1 MAKITVLGAGA
12 WGSTMAQVLAD
23 GANDVVLWG
32 RSEEVITEINTSHT
46 NTKYLGSQVLPDSI
60 KATSDIDEA
69 FAHSKY
75 IVLTIPTQSLREK
88 LIELK
93 PLFKGDEVIVSTLKG
108 IEISTQMRMSEIIE
122 EILPNRKIAVITGPN
137 LADELILR
145 QPAAAVIAS
154 QSPEL
159 AKELQEIF
167 KAKYYRVYTST
178 DVMGCELAGAVKNV
192 IALAVGIAIGLGFG
206 ENTQAMVITRG
217 LNEVARLCAA
227 HGSEPLTAAGLAG
240 MGDLVATCGSPL
252 SRNRTFG
259 EEIGRSGSYENAR
272 QHFSRTVE
280 GVASASAVI
289 EVAHRVGV
297 EVPIIEAVADLIKG
311 LVSPQQAMDRL
322 MKISTESENFIK

>member
-1 MAKITVLGAGA
+1 
-12 WGSTMAQVLAD
+12 
-23 GANDVVLWG
+23 
-32 RSEEVITEINTSHT
+32 
-46 NTKYLGSQVLPDSI
+46 
-60 KATSDIDEA
+60 
-69 FAHSKY
+69 
-75 IVLTIPTQSLREK
+75 
-88 LIELK
+88 
-93 PLFKGDEVIVSTLKG
+93 
-108 IEISTQMRMSEIIE
+108 MRMSEIIE

-145 QPAAAVIAS
+145 QPAAAVVAS

-167 KAKYYRVYTST
+167 KAKYYRVYTSN

-192 IALAVGIAIGLGFG
+192 IALAVGIAIGLGLG
-206 ENTQAMVITRG
+206 ENTQAMIITRG
-217 LNEVARLCAA
+217 LNEVGRLCAA
-227 HGSEPLTAAGLAG
+227 HGSDPLTAAGLAG

-259 EEIGRSGSYENAR
+259 EAIGRGGSYENAR
-272 QHFSRTVE
+272 KHFSRTVE

-311 LVSPQQAMDRL
+311 LLNPQEALDRL

>member
-75 IVLTIPTQSLREK
+75 IVLTIPAQSLREK

-93 PLFKGDEVIVSTLKG
+93 PLFKGDEVIISTLKG

-259 EEIGRSGSYENAR
+259 EAIGRSGSYENAR
-272 QHFSRTVE
+272 QVFSRTVE

>member
-1 MAKITVLGAGA
+1 MAKVTVLGAGA
-12 WGSTMAQVLAD
+12 WGSTMAQVLID
-23 GANDVVLWG
+23 GGNEVLIWG
-32 RSEEVITEINTSHT
+32 RREEVVTEINMAHT
-46 NTKYLGSQVLPDSI
+46 NSKYLGNQILPDSL
-60 KATSDIDEA
+60 KATSDINEA
-69 FAHSKY
+69 FVHSKY
-75 IVLTIPTQSLREK
+75 IVLAIPAQSLREM
-88 LIELK
+88 LTEIK
-93 PLFKGDEVIVSTLKG
+93 PLFKGDEIIISTLKG

-145 QPAAAVIAS
+145 QPAAAVVAS
-154 QSPEL
+154 QSLEV

-167 KAKYYRVYTST
+167 RAKYYRVYTST

-192 IALAVGIAIGLGFG
+192 IALAVGIAIGLGLG
-206 ENTQAMVITRG
+206 ENTQAMIITRG
-217 LNEVARLCAA
+217 LNEVGRLCAA
-227 HGSEPLTAAGLAG
+227 HGSDPLTAAGLAG

-259 EEIGRSGSYENAR
+259 EAIGRGGSMEYAR

-280 GVASASAVI
+280 GVASSSAVI

-311 LVSPQQAMDRL
+311 RLSPQEAMDRL

>member
-1 MAKITVLGAGA
+1 MAKVTVLGAGA
-12 WGSTMAQVLAD
+12 WGSTMAQVLTD
-23 GANDVVLWG
+23 GGNEVLLWG
-32 RSEEVITEINTSHT
+32 RNEAVVSEIKTVHT
-46 NTKYLGSQVLPDSI
+46 NTKYLGNQVLPESLL
-60 KATSDIDEA
+60 ATSDINEA
-69 FAHSKY
+69 FAHSKH
-75 IVLTIPTQSLREK
+75 IVLAIPSQSLREK

-122 EILPNRKIAVITGPN
+122 EILPNRKIAIITGPN

-154 QSPEL
+154 QSLDL
-159 AKELQEIF
+159 AVELQGIF
-167 KAKYYRVYTST
+167 KAKYFRVYTST

-192 IALAVGIAIGLGFG
+192 IALAVGIAIGLGLG
-206 ENTQAMVITRG
+206 ENTQAMIITRG

-252 SRNRTFG
+252 SRNRSFG
-259 EEIGRSGSYENAR
+259 EALGRGGSMEYAR
-272 QHFSRTVE
+272 QNYSRTVE

-297 EVPIIEAVADLIKG
+297 EVPIIEAVADLVKG
-311 LVSPQQAMDRL
+311 QLGPQEAMDRL
-322 MKISTESENFIK
+322 MKISIESENFIK

>member
-1 MAKITVLGAGA
+1 
-12 WGSTMAQVLAD
+12 
-23 GANDVVLWG
+23 
-32 RSEEVITEINTSHT
+32 
-46 NTKYLGSQVLPDSI
+46 
-60 KATSDIDEA
+60 
-69 FAHSKY
+69 
-75 IVLTIPTQSLREK
+75 
-88 LIELK
+88 
-93 PLFKGDEVIVSTLKG
+93 LFKGDEVIISTLKG

-145 QPAAAVIAS
+145 QPAAAVVAS
-154 QSPEL
+154 QSIEL

-192 IALAVGIAIGLGFG
+192 IALAVGIAIGLDLG
-206 ENTQAMVITRG
+206 ENTQAMIITRG

-259 EEIGRSGSYENAR
+259 EAIGRGGSYENAR

-311 LVSPQQAMDRL
+311 LLTPQEAMDRL

>member
-23 GANDVVLWG
+23 GANEVLLWG
-32 RSEEVITEINTSHT
+32 RNETVVAEINAAHT
-46 NTKYLGSQVLPDSI
+46 NTKYLGSQVLPASI
-60 KATSDIDEA
+60 RATSDIDEA
-69 FAHSKY
+69 FAYSKF
-75 IVLTIPTQSLREK
+75 IVLAIPSQSLREK
-88 LIELK
+88 LTELK
-93 PLFKGDEVIVSTLKG
+93 PMFKGDEVIISTLKG

-145 QPAAAVIAS
+145 QPAAAVVAS
-154 QSPEL
+154 HSLEL

-178 DVMGCELAGAVKNV
+178 DVMGCELGGAVKNV
-192 IALAVGIAIGLGFG
+192 IALAVGIAIGLGLG
-206 ENTQAMVITRG
+206 ENTQAMIITRG

-311 LVSPQQAMDRL
+311 LLTPQAAMDRL

>member
-23 GANDVVLWG
+23 GANDVLLWG
-32 RSEEVITEINTSHT
+32 RSEEVIAEINTSHT
-46 NTKYLGSQVLPDSI
+46 NTKYLGGQVLPASI
-60 KATSDIDEA
+60 KATSDINEA

-75 IVLTIPTQSLREK
+75 IVLTIPAQSLREK
-88 LIELK
+88 LTELK
-93 PLFKGDEVIVSTLKG
+93 PLFKGDEVIISTLKG

-159 AKELQEIF
+159 TKELQEIF

-192 IALAVGIAIGLGFG
+192 IALAVGIAIGLGLG
-206 ENTQAMVITRG
+206 ENTQAMIITRG

-259 EEIGRSGSYENAR
+259 EAIGRSGSYETAR
-272 QHFSRTVE
+272 QDFSRTVE

-289 EVAHRVGV
+289 ELAHRVGV

-311 LVSPQQAMDRL
+311 LLSPQQAMERL
-322 MKISTESENFIK
+322 MKMSTESENFIK

>member
-1 MAKITVLGAGA
+1 MVKITVLGAGA

-23 GANDVVLWG
+23 GANDVLLWG
-32 RSEEVITEINTSHT
+32 RREEVVVEINKSHT
-46 NTKYLGSQVLPDSI
+46 NTEYLGNQVLPELLR
-60 KATSDIDEA
+60 ATSDIHEA

-75 IVLTIPTQSLREK
+75 IVLAIPAPSLREK
-88 LIELK
+88 LTELK
-93 PLFKGDEVIVSTLKG
+93 PLFKGDEIIISTLKG

-145 QPAAAVIAS
+145 QPAAAVVAS
-154 QSPEL
+154 QSLEL

-167 KAKYYRVYTST
+167 KAKYYRIYTST

-192 IALAVGIAIGLGFG
+192 IALAVGVAIGLDLG
-206 ENTQAMVITRG
+206 ENTQAMIITRG

-227 HGSEPLTAAGLAG
+227 HGSDPLTAAGLAG

-259 EEIGRSGSYENAR
+259 EAIGRGGSYENAR
-272 QHFSRTVE
+272 RHFSRTVE

-311 LVSPQQAMDRL
+311 LLTPQQALDRL